1 MLCDNVLHGA
11 YMTHN
16 HPATQSRYSFSE
28 FDIAEFFKHRFSM
41 LRGVDE
47 RYVYEIKIAPK
58 TLSESYDKTRSMFS
72 DVFYKEV
79 LDKIYL

>member
-1 MLCDNVLHGA
+1 
-11 YMTHN
+11 
-16 HPATQSRYSFSE
+16 
-28 FDIAEFFKHRFSM
+28 M

-47 RYVYEIKIAPK
+47 RYVYEIMIAPK

>member
-1 MLCDNVLHGA
+1 
-11 YMTHN
+11 
-16 HPATQSRYSFSE
+16 
-28 FDIAEFFKHRFSM
+28 M

-72 DVFYKEV
+72 DVIYKEV